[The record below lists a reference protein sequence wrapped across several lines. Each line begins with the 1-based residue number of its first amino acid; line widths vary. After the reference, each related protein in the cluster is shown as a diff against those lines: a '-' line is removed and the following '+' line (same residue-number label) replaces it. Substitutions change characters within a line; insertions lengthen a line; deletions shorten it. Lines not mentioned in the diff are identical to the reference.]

1 MPVQNGD
8 TRVSASVA
16 ETVPRWRPLRPRT
29 LALFGLQVV
38 VLGFRASE
46 TSVQLRLD
54 GLLPIW
60 YKKAPMMGQFKS
72 SVSGRQDFAEFRF
85 ARYSWVF

>member
-1 MPVQNGD
+1 MPVPNGD
-8 TRVSASVA
+8 TRVSVNVA

-38 VLGFRASE
+38 VLGFRTSE
-46 TSVQLRLD
+46 ASVQLRLD

-60 YKKAPMMGQFKS
+60 YTQAPMMGQFKS
-72 SVSGRQDFAEFRF
+72 SVSGRQKFAECRF
-85 ARYSWVF
+85 ARYFWVF